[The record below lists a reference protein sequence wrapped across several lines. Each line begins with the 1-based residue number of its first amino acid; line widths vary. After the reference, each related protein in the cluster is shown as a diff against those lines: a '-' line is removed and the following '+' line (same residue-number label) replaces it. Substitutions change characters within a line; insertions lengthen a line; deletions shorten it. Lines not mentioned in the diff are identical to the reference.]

1 VTLPLTTLLWLV
13 VPPTISLAVVIVHF
27 FRKGGAR

>member
-13 VPPTISLAVVIVHF
+13 VPPVISLAVVIVHF
-27 FRKGGAR
+27 LRKGGAR